1 MKILAYAHTYMGSGH
16 QAGAETT
23 LHDMMLALK
32 AAGHQVM
39 ALASRPFKDGSSS
52 YVLDGVPVQAFSGK
66 QDPDLWF
73 PRFDLVLTQFECAQR
88 AWYLGMKYS
97 IPTVQAVHNNT
108 EYSTNIA
115 VRYNDSLVYN
125 SWHVKESIEDEMF
138 RLEKDRK
145 RNCLFHPL
153 INPSLYEVPTT
164 REYITL
170 VNLSDGEP
178 PFYNKGYA
186 HFYDLAARF
195 PNEKFLGVKGAYGT
209 QVVRDL
215 PNVTIVEHTND
226 IREIYRESKIVLMPS
241 EIESYGRVAIEA
253 AASGIPSLTSTAPGL
268 LESNIGY
275 EKTAFGDYE
284 GWTTSLTALLD
295 DYEYAAWEAGRKA
308 EALYKSGLAEQSDF
322 VRFIEETKEGVR

>member
-1 MKILAYAHTYMGSGH
+1 MKILAYNSTYMGAGH
-16 QAGAETT
+16 QAGGETT

-32 AAGHQVM
+32 QAGHKVM
-39 ALASRPFKDGSSS
+39 ALASRPFKDGSGS
-52 YVLDGVPVQAFSGK
+52 YVLDGVPVQAFSSK
-66 QDPDLWF
+66 QDPDLYF

-88 AWYLGMKYS
+88 AWYLGMKHS

-108 EYSTNIA
+108 EYSTGIA
-115 VRYNDSLVYN
+115 IKYNDSLVYN
-125 SWHVKESIEDEMF
+125 SWHVKNSIEDELF
-138 RLEKDRK
+138 KLDKDKK
-145 RNCLFHPL
+145 RSCLFHPL
-153 INPSLYEVPTT
+153 IDPAVYRVDTT

-178 PFYNKGYA
+178 PFYNKGYE
-186 HFYDLAARF
+186 HFYDLAEHF

-226 IREIYRESKIVLMPS
+226 IREIYKRSKIVLMPS

-253 AASGIPSLTSTAPGL
+253 AASGIPALTSEAPGL

-275 EKTAFGDYE
+275 KKIPFRKFELWRG
-284 GWTTSLTALLD
+284 ALQKLLS
-295 DYEYAAWEAGRKA
+295 DYEYASLRAQEMCAS
-308 EALYKSGLAEQSDF
+308 LYNSGLHERQDF
-322 VRFIEETKEGVR
+322 VRFIEETKEVSG